1 MDGNNMNMDNMG
13 NMEPQVAE
21 YTYAAEGTYEAPVEA
36 QGSNALA
43 IVALICGI
51 LSLLCCMCFGLGA
64 IPGIVAI
71 ICGVKGKAKC
81 PKAGMAKAGM
91 ICGII
96 GAILGVLV
104 LIISLVSGGG
114 LFALFSNAYNEYMDS
129 SYYYYY

>member
-1 MDGNNMNMDNMG
+1 MDGNNMN

-51 LSLLCCMCFGLGA
+51 LSIVCCLCSGLGA

-71 ICGVKGKAKC
+71 ICGVQGMKKC

-91 ICGII
+91 ICGIVGVVI
-96 GAILGVLV
+96 GIIT
-104 LIISLVSGGG
+104 LIIGLVTGGG
-114 LFALFSNAYNEYMDS
+114 IMAGVTEIMNDP
-129 SYYYYY
+129 YYYY